1 MPSLFATGGR
11 SDTCHGPP
19 DEDVRFACPHCGRHV
34 ICVDVACGILSTLY
48 RLTSE
53 EAHRTL
59 EHSAQR
65 AGTTAHAV
73 AQDVIDAAAVGRPV
87 ALP

>member
-1 MPSLFATGGR
+1 MDL
-11 SDTCHGPP
+11 H
-19 DEDVRFACPHCGRHV
+19 EQVRFACPRCGRDV
-34 ICVDVACGILSTLY
+34 ICVDVACGILSTVY

-59 EHSAQR
+59 AYAAER
-65 AGTTAHAV
+65 VGTTEHAL
-73 AQDVIDAAAVGRPV
+73 AGDVIDAAESGRPV